1 MFLQRDQTQ
10 VSLTQVGVWFIGE
23 YGEELLDGHYDQQRQ
38 QQLEAVSEE
47 AILDLLQSILN
58 NSSIDGTTKSE
69 FQFFLGYLIF
79 HLTFHLTSSHSFHS
93 HDAHGTGQVIGP
105 I

>member
-23 YGEELLDGHYDQQRQ
+23 YGEELLDSHYDQQRQ
-38 QQLEAVSEE
+38 QQLDAVSED

-58 NSSIDGTTKSE
+58 NSSIDGNTKSG
-69 FQFFLGYLIF
+69 F
-79 HLTFHLTSSHSFHS
+79 HSFIHS
-93 HDAHGTGQVIGP
+93 FIHSLKLTHSLFHSLTL
-105 I
+105 